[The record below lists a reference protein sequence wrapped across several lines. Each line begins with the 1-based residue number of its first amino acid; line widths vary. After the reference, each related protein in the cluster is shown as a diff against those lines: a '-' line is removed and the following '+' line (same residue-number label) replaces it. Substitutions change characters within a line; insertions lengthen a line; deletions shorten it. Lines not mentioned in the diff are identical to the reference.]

1 MPRISS
7 TRLTDTAVANLKA
20 RDQRYEIYDALQPGF
35 GIRVAPSGAKT
46 WIVMGRV
53 AGRKKRV
60 SLGRYPAMTLKAA
73 RAGAQSVLR
82 QMQSGVME
90 KPEPDLTFDAA
101 LAQWYDREQRSRR
114 SFSQVERAMQL
125 HVRPFLAGK
134 PLDQISK
141 RDLIQVIDRVTDSG
155 AKVQA
160 NRVRAFCRRFFR
172 WCTERDLLDA
182 SPAAA
187 LPKPAPEVSRDR
199 VLSEKELRK
208 IWQAAGKMGYPF
220 GPVFQ
225 LLVLTGQRRDEV
237 AKLRRSELDEANRVW
252 SFQGARAKNH
262 KAHVVHLSAQSLAVL
277 AGVPRSSDQDLL
289 FSTNGRTAVSGFS
302 RAKARL
308 DTLSGVSDWR
318 LHDLRRSFATHAVER
333 LKAQPAVVDK
343 VLNHSAATIRGVQA
357 VYQRAEFL
365 AERESVLE
373 AWGAFVEG
381 LCTTNK

>member
-1 MPRISS
+1 M
-7 TRLTDTAVANLKA
+7 
-20 RDQRYEIYDALQPGF
+20 
-35 GIRVAPSGAKT
+35 
-46 WIVMGRV
+46 
-53 AGRKKRV
+53 
-60 SLGRYPAMTLKAA
+60 
-73 RAGAQSVLR
+73 
-82 QMQSGVME
+82 
-90 KPEPDLTFDAA
+90 
-101 LAQWYDREQRSRR
+101 
-114 SFSQVERAMQL
+114 
-125 HVRPFLAGK
+125 
-134 PLDQISK
+134 
-141 RDLIQVIDRVTDSG
+141 
-155 AKVQA
+155 
-160 NRVRAFCRRFFR
+160 
-172 WCTERDLLDA
+172 ERDLLDA
-182 SPAAA
+182 SPATA

-199 VLSEKELRK
+199 VLSEEELRK

-308 DTLSGVSDWR
+308 DALSGVSDWR

-333 LKAQPAVVDK
+333 LKAQPAVADK

-365 AERESVLE
+365 AERESLLE

-381 LCTTNK
+381 LCNTNK